1 MRPWTCVGLS
11 RGAAALILLLL
22 LGAVAEAAP
31 KAELWPRWQ
40 AHDPAATAEIDHSAW
55 AAFQDRSLVVV
66 EGDANLVAYG
76 AVIPADR
83 AALADYIATLEA
95 VPISAY
101 ARDEQMAFWINLYN
115 ALVVRLVLDHYPVPS
130 VFEIAGNPGGPE
142 GPWDLQLAAIDGT
155 PVSLHDIQHRILRPI
170 WRDPRVHYALS
181 CGAVGCPNLQPEP
194 FRGDRIEHQL
204 NKAAMAYIND
214 PRCIQV
220 EDDRLIVSSLY
231 GWYKH
236 DFSGTDRT
244 IISHLMAYAEPR
256 LAMTLQRF
264 DRIRPDIFD
273 SRLNDAAYA
282 APE

>member
-1 MRPWTCVGLS
+1 MLKLIATIGI
-11 RGAAALILLLL
+11 AALLLL
-22 LGAVAEAAP
+22 TASAHAGTRPELWERWLAHDPSSTAAIDHGAWGEFLLRYLRIGAHGVHRVAYAEVSAADRSRLDAYLAKLGAVP
-31 KAELWPRWQ
+31 
-40 AHDPAATAEIDHSAW
+40 
-55 AAFQDRSLVVV
+55 
-66 EGDANLVAYG
+66 
-76 AVIPADR
+76 
-83 AALADYIATLEA
+83 IA
-95 VPISAY
+95 SY
-101 ARDEQMAFWINLYN
+101 RRDEQMAFWINLYN

-142 GPWDLQLAAIDGT
+142 GPWDLELAAIDGT

-194 FRGDRIEHQL
+194 FRGERIEHQL